1 MVKESLSEKMKW
13 KRVKLK
19 SSIYPVCAIFLV
31 MSLIAIIIICCNFK
45 PDSLV
50 YSLGN
55 SIFTGIIASIIVSV
69 IIQRKLDKEQFER
82 KRAVLFDAG
91 FYLKKFE
98 QDYNE
103 KKKNDSKLDE
113 DWLQLFELC
122 REPAKYLSKM
132 YRNGSDVLD
141 LVDISILRSINS
153 KYRFIMSSGKA
164 INSLKKDKKF
174 LREPVEIVEVHDR
187 FDKEIRELKENLFYL
202 LIKWEKDSIID
213 YEIPHS

>member
-1 MVKESLSEKMKW
+1 MKESLLEKMKW
-13 KRVKLK
+13 KRVNLK
-19 SSIYPVCAIFLV
+19 SSIYPVCAIFFV
-31 MSLIAIIIICCNFK
+31 ISLIAIIIICYNLK
-45 PDSLV
+45 TDSPV

-55 SIFTGIIASIIVSV
+55 SIFTGIIASIIVTV
-69 IIQRKLDKEQFER
+69 IIQKKQEKEQFER

-103 KKKNDSKLDE
+103 KKKTNYRLDD
-113 DWLQLFELC
+113 DWKQLFELC

-141 LVDISILRSINS
+141 VVDISIMRSINS
-153 KYRFIMSSGKA
+153 KYRFIMSSSKA
-164 INSLKKDKKF
+164 INALKKDKKF
-174 LREPVEIVEVHDR
+174 LREPEEIVEVHDR
-187 FDKEIRELKENLFYL
+187 FDKEIKELKENLFYL

-213 YEIPHS
+213 YKIPHS